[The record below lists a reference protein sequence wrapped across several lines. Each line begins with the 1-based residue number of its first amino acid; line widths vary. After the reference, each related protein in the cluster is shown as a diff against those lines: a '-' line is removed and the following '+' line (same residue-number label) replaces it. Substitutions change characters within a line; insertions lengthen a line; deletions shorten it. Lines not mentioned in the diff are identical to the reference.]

1 MAGGDGFAEAGDVS
15 PRNMPANYSYQ
26 QATASGSTYGHSP
39 QATLIEAGGA
49 AARQAQATA
58 RAAGPTASASA
69 TQASA
74 MARVLSVTDSPTGNM
89 LPLVAPA
96 AHAVVT
102 AAAAKPQSEH
112 IVTSG
117 YGPSQ
122 GTSATSLQGNGHGD
136 GGQAPGG
143 EGDASQGH
151 DAQDVDALAAKI
163 ARSVLLRMQRERE
176 RRGQY
181 G

>member
-1 MAGGDGFAEAGDVS
+1 MPSNFSFGGS
-15 PRNMPANYSYQ
+15 
-26 QATASGSTYGHSP
+26 ASSTYQNAP
-39 QATLIEAGGA
+39 QATLIEAGGV
-49 AARQAQATA
+49 AARQAQAAA
-58 RAAGPTASASA
+58 RATGPTASGRAV
-69 TQASA
+69 QASA
-74 MARVLSVTDSPTGNM
+74 MARVLSVTDSPTSNM

-117 YGPSQ
+117 FGPGQ
-122 GTSATSLQGNGHGD
+122 GTATQSLQNGDHPNGEGAHGHGD
-136 GGQAPGG
+136 SGH
-143 EGDASQGH
+143 GH
-151 DAQDVDALAAKI
+151 DAQDLDALAAKI
-163 ARSVLLRMQRERE
+163 ARSVMTRMQRERE

>member
-1 MAGGDGFAEAGDVS
+1 MPSQFNYREA
-15 PRNMPANYSYQ
+15 
-26 QATASGSTYGHSP
+26 ASGSSTYANSP

-49 AARQAQATA
+49 AARQAQAAA
-58 RAAGPTASASA
+58 RATGPTASARA
-69 TQASA
+69 HQAGA
-74 MARVLSVTDSPTGNM
+74 MARVLSVTDAPTSNM

-117 YGPSQ
+117 FGPSQ
-122 GTSATSLQGNGHGD
+122 GGPTQSLHGGGHGD
-136 GGQAPGG
+136 GAPNEHGHGDQA
-143 EGDASQGH
+143 QGH

-163 ARSVLLRMQRERE
+163 ARSVMLRMQRERE